1 MLLRGRGGDA
11 RSPQRLER
19 LRLLS
24 QLREDLVERQQL
36 ARASV
41 ILIQDLIERVRLH
54 ALQGWIRE
62 PNQERAGRSELERPD
77 FSCVAP
83 AHAQTV

>member
-1 MLLRGRGGDA
+1 
-11 RSPQRLER
+11 
-19 LRLLS
+19 
-24 QLREDLVERQQL
+24 
-36 ARASV
+36 V